1 MKSALHFL
9 VAARQCEIAELE
21 QLQRTSALVE
31 RLSQFIH
38 ALQKE
43 RGLSNVFLYN
53 AGGHGD
59 ARHGDAR
66 QAQMAE
72 CDAIAE
78 AVRESFFGMDTTA
91 GHWGH
96 GARLFSRIA
105 YVLQELDALPALRA
119 RIDARDLSPEA
130 ATAAFIQLVAGLLAV
145 VFEAADSA
153 PDPGISRLLVAMFNF
168 MQGKEFAGQER
179 ATGVAAFGAG
189 ISDAQRQQHWL
200 HLIASQER
208 CLQVFAEFSPP
219 LPLALWREACAADAT
234 VAVIERLR
242 RVGCTAA
249 PGMPL
254 DGDMAMPWFDSYTL
268 RMDAMQAIE
277 ALLATELQQQC
288 ARRITEARAAL
299 QALQA
304 EPSQAAMP
312 QASGFLADGDGQ
324 AHSARLGPQLDR
336 SVIELVQ
343 DQSQRLLAM
352 QAELET
358 VRAALGERK
367 TVERAKGLL
376 MARRQL
382 GEGEAH
388 KLLRQTAMNQN
399 RRLIDVAEA
408 VLAMADLLPPAG

>member
-9 VAARQCEIAELE
+9 AAARQSEISELE
-21 QLQRTSALVE
+21 QLQRTSVLVE
-31 RLSQFIH
+31 LLSRLIH
-38 ALQKE
+38 ALQRE
-43 RGLSNVFLYN
+43 RGLSNVFLSS
-53 AGGHGD
+53 AGERGGRE
-59 ARHGDAR
+59 RHLQIAAC
-66 QAQMAE
+66 QAVEQ
-72 CDAIAE
+72 
-78 AVRESFFGMDTTA
+78 AVRDGLDHVDTAT

-105 YVLQELDALPALRA
+105 HVLQGLDALPALRA
-119 RIDARDLSPEA
+119 RIDAHGLSPEA

-153 PDPGISRLLVAMFNF
+153 PEPGISRLLVAMFNF

-189 ISDAQRQQHWL
+189 ASDATRQQHWL

-208 CLQVFAEFSPP
+208 CFQVFAEFSPP
-219 LPLALWREACAADAT
+219 LPLALWRETGPVDAT

-249 PGMPL
+249 PGTPL
-254 DGDMAMPWFDSYTL
+254 DSGLSMPWFDAYTL

-277 ALLATELQQQC
+277 ARLAAELQQQC
-288 ARRITEARAAL
+288 LHRIAEARAAL
-299 QALQA
+299 DLLRAA
-304 EPSQAAMP
+304 PSLPAAQP
-312 QASGFLADGDGQ
+312 EAGLFPGGEAQVPA
-324 AHSARLGPQLDR
+324 ARLGPQLDR

-343 DQSQRLLAM
+343 DQSLRLQAM

-382 GEGEAH
+382 SEGDAH

-399 RRLIDVAEA
+399 RRLVDVAEA
-408 VLAMADLLPPAG
+408 VLAMADLLPPAA